1 MTDWPPL
8 VTNDV
13 TMAAGAPATDQPETA
28 LDLVASLLLGK
39 LTDTDNW
46 TIKEY
51 SMLL

>member
-28 LDLVASLLLGK
+28 LDLVASLLVGK
-39 LTDTDNW
+39 LTDAMAT
-46 TIKEY
+46 KEY
-51 SMLL
+51 AMLL